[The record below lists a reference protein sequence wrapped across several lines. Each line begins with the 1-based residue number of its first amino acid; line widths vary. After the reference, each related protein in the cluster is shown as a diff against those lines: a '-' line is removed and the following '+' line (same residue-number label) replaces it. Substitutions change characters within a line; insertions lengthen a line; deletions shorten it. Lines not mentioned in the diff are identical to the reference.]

1 MKFCKGDKTL
11 HIYDVEML
19 VEYYIMHLES
29 YNWEL
34 SKSQLLSLEIL
45 NFWRNE

>member
-29 YNWEL
+29 YHL
-34 SKSQLLSLEIL
+34 KVSKSHLFSLGIL
-45 NFWRNE
+45 NF